1 MMLSKFRI
9 SACLLAGLAISFP
22 VFLPIPAWSE
32 DDPAA
37 AINPVPLSRTRSR
50 NRVVSFPTAVPLTAP
65 VTTPSNGTIEEPEDD
80 TDPGF
85 RPPYEQ
91 ELMRLAEIL
100 GAVHYLRALCGAD
113 EGQTW
118 RLQMEAM
125 IEAEEPGRQWRTQ
138 LTEDFNRGYRNF
150 ERSYRQCT
158 PSAILATRR
167 YMNEGAELA
176 LLTQNRY
183 AN

>member
-1 MMLSKFRI
+1 MKRSKFRI
-9 SACLLAGLAISFP
+9 FACLLAGLTISFP
-22 VFLPIPAWSE
+22 VFLPIPTWSE
-32 DDPAA
+32 EDPAA
-37 AINPVPLSRTRSR
+37 AINPAPAFSRRLR
-50 NRVVSFPTAVPLTAP
+50 EPEVSFPTAVPLTAP
-65 VTTPSNGTIEEPEDD
+65 VTTPSNADIEEPEDD

-113 EGQTW
+113 EGQMW
-118 RLQMEAM
+118 RLQMEAL
-125 IEAEEPGRQWRTQ
+125 IEAEEPGRQWHTQ

-158 PSAILATRR
+158 PSAVLATRR

>member
-1 MMLSKFRI
+1 
-9 SACLLAGLAISFP
+9 
-22 VFLPIPAWSE
+22 
-32 DDPAA
+32 
-37 AINPVPLSRTRSR
+37 
-50 NRVVSFPTAVPLTAP
+50 
-65 VTTPSNGTIEEPEDD
+65 
-80 TDPGF
+80 
-85 RPPYEQ
+85 
-91 ELMRLAEIL
+91 MRLAEIL

-113 EGQTW
+113 EGQMW
-118 RLQMEAM
+118 RLQMEAL
-125 IEAEEPGRQWRTQ
+125 IEAEEPGRQWHTQ

-158 PSAILATRR
+158 PSAVLATRR